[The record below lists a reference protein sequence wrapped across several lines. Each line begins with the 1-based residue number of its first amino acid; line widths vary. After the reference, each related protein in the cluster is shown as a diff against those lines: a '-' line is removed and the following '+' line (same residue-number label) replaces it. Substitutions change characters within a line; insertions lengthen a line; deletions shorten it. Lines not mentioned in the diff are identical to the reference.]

1 MSTTTTKCKYEHL
14 DLSTGDILLFENS
27 THDTWYESLYAWL
40 IKKFTSSTYTHA
52 AMVLKDPV
60 WIKPELKGLYI
71 YESGLE
77 PTPDA
82 EDGVKKFGVQLTP
95 IDVALE
101 TGSPNVYVRR
111 LLKGNE
117 CVTRDRLQE
126 IHRITHNT
134 LYDFFPIDLLNAA
147 FHRQPDPRYQHTY
160 AMFCSALV
168 GFMCIKLKL
177 MEEDVDF
184 SEILPQDLSCH
195 STNKFVKWLS
205 GIEYGEDTLL
215 EF

>member
-1 MSTTTTKCKYEHL
+1 MYTLSTNQYNHL

-27 THDTWYESLYAWL
+27 SHDTWYESLYAWL
-40 IKKFTSSTYTHA
+40 IKKFTSSTYTHV
-52 AMVLKDPV
+52 AMVLRDPV
-60 WIKPELKGLYI
+60 WIKPELKGIYI

-95 IDVALE
+95 INVVLE
-101 TGSPNVYVRR
+101 TGSSDIYVRR
-111 LLKGNE
+111 LLKGSE
-117 CVTRDRLQE
+117 HITRDRLSE
-126 IHRITHNT
+126 IHRITYNT
-134 LYDFFPIDLLNAA
+134 IYDFFPIDLLNAV
-147 FHRQPDPRYQHTY
+147 FHCQSDVRYQHTY

-177 MEEDVDF
+177 MEEDIDF
-184 SEILPQDLSCH
+184 SEITPNDLSYR
-195 STNKFVKWLS
+195 STNNFVKWGS
-205 GIEYGEDTLL
+205 GVEYSEDTRL